1 LPARPGGPSSR
12 RTDIAAAP
20 IEAPEAANR
29 LARAI
34 ASDIALYNEEKIKK
48 GIEEDNFFDALR
60 DEIEEGREHFK
71 GRVSPAILEKGFYER
86 AIVDVILSRKGG
98 VKSRIW

>member
-1 LPARPGGPSSR
+1 MALL
-12 RTDIAAAP
+12 
-20 IEAPEAANR
+20 IETPEAANR

-34 ASDIALYNEEKIKK
+34 ASDISMYNEDKIKK
-48 GIEEDNFFDALR
+48 SVEEDSFFTALS

-71 GRVSPAILEKGFYER
+71 SRVAPVLQTKGIFER
-86 AIVDVILSRKGG
+86 ALCDVIIARKAH